1 MRLNTNSLAK
11 CSVCKNSQQVYCAV
25 FHITTNV
32 LGGDGSGD
40 AGGLD
45 TQLCVCVN
53 CQKQFI
59 NIVMKEQGF
68 DERLKVFQLRNMEQ
82 LCSCL
87 RVILGK
93 KLNKISCK
101 CMTKLKTM
109 IYFSGIIFFTNRN
122 LLFRSSTHN
131 M

>member
-32 LGGDGSGD
+32 LGGDGSGET
-40 AGGLD
+40 GGLD

-93 KLNKISCK
+93 IITSLSLNECYWRYNQYFFAIS
-101 CMTKLKTM
+101 M
-109 IYFSGIIFFTNRN
+109 
-122 LLFRSSTHN
+122 LLYHLLI
-131 M
+131 

>member
-32 LGGDGSGD
+32 LGGDGSGET
-40 AGGLD
+40 GGLD

-93 KLNKISCK
+93 NYICIS
-101 CMTKLKTM
+101 
-109 IYFSGIIFFTNRN
+109 IIQGVFNRVC
-122 LLFRSSTHN
+122 LQLV
-131 M
+131 

>member
-93 KLNKISCK
+93 CLNTKSRK
-101 CMTKLKTM
+101 RMTKLKAMVYFTV
-109 IYFSGIIFFTNRN
+109 IYNFK
-122 LLFRSSTHN
+122 
-131 M
+131 

>member
-93 KLNKISCK
+93 
-101 CMTKLKTM
+101 
-109 IYFSGIIFFTNRN
+109 
-122 LLFRSSTHN
+122 
-131 M
+131 

>member
-32 LGGDGSGD
+32 LGGDGSGET
-40 AGGLD
+40 GGLD

-93 KLNKISCK
+93 IINSISLNV
-101 CMTKLKTM
+101 LLDFHR
-109 IYFSGIIFFTNRN
+109 IYQSFLII
-122 LLFRSSTHN
+122 
-131 M
+131 